1 MRLFRISR
9 KRYFFTRA
17 NHLYNCI
24 LVLLLCKCFAKKYP
38 KHIDAMRVFVSQN
51 ARQTFFSIGSGT
63 VSMLIVR
70 MAEVREFLTCTIDKR
85 YENPLNLNLS
95 VFKLEKFKMEG
106 HAKILPFIALLS
118 ADDEEVAAPP
128 PALATATSVTLTF
141 LFKLRIV

>member
-1 MRLFRISR
+1 
-9 KRYFFTRA
+9 
-17 NHLYNCI
+17 
-24 LVLLLCKCFAKKYP
+24 
-38 KHIDAMRVFVSQN
+38 MRVFVSQN